1 MTEVSEEVQ
10 NIFSMALSRLGA
22 PIRTVELT
30 LEQMCDLLSL
40 SIGDYAER
48 IQNFVI
54 QSQWSTLYGKN
65 FQNAADMVYALT
77 VRTLDM
83 SVDLSYFFSKEV
95 GLQQRG
101 PWELKKDFFKV
112 ERGKQVYVL
121 PPNREINEVMYVTP
135 STTKAAL
142 YGSMGTLDTGIGG
155 GYSQL
160 GSMGNGVGLGG
171 FFIGSAYDTTLLAA
185 DLKYKNQMIRSD
197 LATRSQQDLMEQD
210 LFI

>member
-30 LEQMCDLLSL
+30 QEQMCDLLSL

-101 PWELKKDFFKV
+101 PWELKKDF
-112 ERGKQVYVL
+112 
-121 PPNREINEVMYVTP
+121 
-135 STTKAAL
+135 
-142 YGSMGTLDTGIGG
+142 
-155 GYSQL
+155 
-160 GSMGNGVGLGG
+160 
-171 FFIGSAYDTTLLAA
+171 
-185 DLKYKNQMIRSD
+185 
-197 LATRSQQDLMEQD
+197 
-210 LFI
+210 

>member
-30 LEQMCDLLSL
+30 QEQMCDLLSL

-155 GYSQL
+155 GYSVDGGQESFL
-160 GSMGNGVGLGG
+160 HVPRNGEMG
-171 FFIGSAYDTTLLAA
+171 
-185 DLKYKNQMIRSD
+185 
-197 LATRSQQDLMEQD
+197 
-210 LFI
+210 